1 MVKYLPA
8 TQWIRLLGGE
18 DPLEKETANHSGIL
32 AWEIPW
38 TEEPGGLQTMRLQK
52 NQTGHSDSTTI
63 FGFGLS
69 PIKVG
74 GRA

>member
-8 TQWIRLLGGE
+8 TQWIRSLGGE
-18 DPLEKETANHSGIL
+18 DPLEKETATHSGIR
-32 AWEIPW
+32 AWEIPR
-38 TEEPGGLQTMRLQK
+38 TEEPGGLQTVGLQK

-63 FGFGLS
+63 FSLG